1 MLLIFTKQITPRIS
15 YVFKHICTRILGIK
29 VGFTTEIDAFLAHK
43 GPKASYGKQP
53 LGNELF
59 FQSHGLLTQQGIE
72 SVEINVRDWDQTKC
86 FFAVSDKSAIPF
98 DIFTA
103 AFYLLSRY
111 EEYLPHVKDHL
122 GRFSAHESLGF
133 KYNFLDSPVI
143 DIWSYKLKVL
153 LQQTFPQLLFPEKQ
167 TTVHSLINAQ
177 VAYAFLNKG
186 IFRSIIGFT
195 SDLFRLRLK
204 QFLLRCKVVLGL
216 QKDPYDS
223 YKWIL
228 DVTKKSSMKLTVFFL
243 LGEAV
248 DFHQTINTQKQK
260 FKMLIKY
267 VADYKEIGLLVS
279 LRALTNPDFL
289 KTEKTTLEHIINR
302 TILSSQNSNLL
313 IGLPEIYRNLVALEI
328 KKDYTMVYEN
338 QPGFR
343 AGTCTPFLFYDLDY
357 EIITPLAIQPIACT
371 TQGFLKLSPKDTALK
386 IAQMFGN
393 VQSVNGTFSVLFS
406 NKDFSADPNNKL
418 WRSLFSETLIS

>member
-29 VGFTTEIDAFLAHK
+29 IDFTTEIDAFLAHK

-72 SVEINVRDWDQTKC
+72 SVEINVREWEATKC

-98 DIFTA
+98 DIFAA

-122 GRFSAHESLGF
+122 GRFSAQESLGF
-133 KYNFLDSPVI
+133 KYNFLESPVI
-143 DIWSYKLKVL
+143 DIWAYTLKSL
-153 LQQTFPQLLFPEKQ
+153 LEQKFPNILFPKKQ

-186 IFRSIIGFT
+186 IFRSLIGFV
-195 SDLFRLRLK
+195 SDLFRLKLK
-204 QFLLRCKVVLGL
+204 QFILRFRVVVGL
-216 QKDPYDS
+216 QKDPYNT

-248 DFHQTINTQKQK
+248 AFHETIHTQKQK

-267 VADYKEIGLLVS
+267 VADYKEVGLLVS

-289 KTEKTTLEHIINR
+289 KSEKTTLEQIINR
-302 TILSSQNSNLL
+302 TVQSSQNSNLL
-313 IGLPEIYRNLVALEI
+313 LSLPEIYRNLLALEI

-343 AGTCTPFLFYDLDY
+343 AGTCTAFLFYDLDF
-357 EIITPLAIQPIACT
+357 EITTPLKIQPIACT

-386 IAQMFGN
+386 ITQMFGK
-393 VQSVNGTFSVLFS
+393 VQHVNGTFSVLFS